1 VSNRDASDDP
11 ADLELEAEDHALV
24 AKLRALPGEGREPD
38 WAQLE
43 RDIALAVGPRVPLPW
58 WRTWRWLV
66 PAAALAGVAAI
77 ALVVVR
83 HHPTPAVAVVV
94 PDAREPIAVATQP
107 PAPTAEDST
116 LWLDGQAVDVGDV
129 DPTQLLLDDVDETDA
144 LADDTGT
151 LLPAD
156 DLGWIDSLDEHAL
169 DRAEHWLKKKGH
181 APG

>member
-1 VSNRDASDDP
+1 VSNRDASDEP

-58 WRTWRWLV
+58 WRNWRWLV
-66 PAAALAGVAAI
+66 PAAALAGVAAL

-83 HHPTPAVAVVV
+83 HHPAPAVAVVV
-94 PDAREPIAVATQP
+94 PDARTPIAEGTQP
-107 PAPTAEDST
+107 APADEDST

-144 LADDTGT
+144 LADQTGT